1 MAKQT
6 YQDGST
12 GDVVIRPGPP
22 PASSGGGAGFFGIGG
37 GGGFSGGFGGSSN
50 KRRKARA
57 RAKHAYLLA
66 QEQARAQAAAQEQ
79 AAAQAQAAAV
89 QAQEHARAQAAL
101 HQYLAALTQRHDA
114 IRAEVDRTFAA
125 RSEKLAESIQSEI
138 SAATKPPDNTSTER
152 WQLYQISKEKNE
164 IDGLIARKNAE
175 LNTRNALARSFD
187 GHDPLTRSANDYLTR
202 LAEFGPA
209 LNDGHQLWENAYN
222 AAHEARLLSTQIHAL
237 TDKSNTLARHHSEQ
251 TVIWRD
257 REQVWERHR
266 QNAEQRDARIRFK
279 QQADEDVRHERVR
292 TANTLTVPA
301 TSVAGGMVLTRGGA
315 FVIEGAAVAL
325 EAAITRATTEIL
337 RIAAIPAGQLAGGF
351 VTSMFYSP
359 VLGDGELTAEQRSR
373 LFQGIG
379 VRADL
384 MGLPEGRDLQAI
396 ADAGGSVKVTYRI
409 KPEAVQGGTAL
420 IVASTGGQLSASVP
434 VVNAVL
440 DPLTGTYHAE
450 IPGSPARQLQ
460 FTPDAT
466 VSPSTREP
474 EASYPGLSFSASQA
488 QDIPAGVDTRI
499 NDCIVCIPGLPPT
512 YLSFGLP
519 PMGSGIVTGNGQPAT
534 REWWK
539 AASQEKGAPIPALI
553 GDQFRG
559 REIKSFGAFDA
570 ALWRIVAEDSTLAS
584 LDEVNRKR
592 IAQGFAPFAPKN
604 TWVADRREYE
614 IRYQENAALGAN
626 PYNLDKISIT
636 TPRSAQGTRGVVP
649 VFTPWSVEFANP
661 EAQRP
666 TGTRT
671 WTPLVPPGI
680 ESLSS
685 TTLPIT
691 PPLTGV
697 FPGGTTSPVSPENE
711 TYPAVDGGDIG
722 GSIPGYPADLD
733 LPSPDVLFLD
743 RRDDPGVATG
753 FGQPVSGVWLGEAA
767 RGAGAP
773 IPSQIAD
780 QLRGREF
787 SNFHRFREEF
797 WRAVAADPD
806 LSIQFNSMNL
816 RLARKGIAP
825 FPPVNDHQGAR
836 VKFELHHQLEVAQG
850 GAVYDVDNLVVMT
863 PKRHVSFHSGGKQ

>member
-22 PASSGGGAGFFGIGG
+22 PASGGGGEGFFGIGG
-37 GGGFSGGFGGSSN
+37 GGGFSGGFGGSSS

-57 RAKHAYLLA
+57 RAKQAYLQA
-66 QEQARAQAAAQEQ
+66 QEQARAQAAAQEK
-79 AAAQAQAAAV
+79 AAAQAQAAAA
-89 QAQEHARAQAAL
+89 QAQEHARAHTA
-101 HQYLAALTQRHDA
+101 HQQRHDA

-138 SAATKPPDNTSTER
+138 SAATKPPVNTSTER
-152 WQLYQISKEKNE
+152 WQLYLISKEKDE

-175 LNTRNALARSFD
+175 LNTKNALARSFD

-222 AAHEARLLSTQIHAL
+222 AAHEARLLSRQIQAL
-237 TDKSNTLARHHSEQ
+237 TDRSNALARDHAQ
-251 TVIWRD
+251 QQVVWRD

-301 TSVAGGMVLTRGGA
+301 TSVAAGGMVLTRGGA
-315 FVIEGAAVAL
+315 FVVEGAAVAL
-325 EAAITRATTEIL
+325 EAAIKRAITEIL

-351 VTSMFYSP
+351 VTAMLYSP

-396 ADAGGSVKVTYRI
+396 ADAGGSVEVTYRI
-409 KPEAVQGGTAL
+409 KPETVRGGTAI

-440 DPLTGTYHAE
+440 DPLTGTYTAE
-450 IPGSPARQLQ
+450 IPGAPARLLQ

-466 VSPSTREP
+466 VKPSTQEP
-474 EASYPGLSFSASQA
+474 TAGYPGFSLCAPQA

-499 NDCIVCIPGLPPT
+499 NDCIVCIPGLAPT

-519 PMGSGIVTGNGQPAT
+519 PVGSGIVTGNGQPAT
-534 REWWK
+534 EEWWK
-539 AASQEKGAPIPALI
+539 AASQERGAPIPALI

-559 REIKSFGAFDA
+559 REIKSFGALETA
-570 ALWRIVAEDSTLAS
+570 MWRTVAENSTLAS
-584 LDEVNRKR
+584 AFDEVNKKR
-592 IAQGFAPFAPKN
+592 IEQGFAPFAPKS

-614 IRYQENAALGAN
+614 IRYQENAAKGAN
-626 PYNLDKISIT
+626 PYNLDKISVT
-636 TPRSAQGTRGVVP
+636 TPQSAYGTRGVVP
-649 VFTPWSVEFANP
+649 VFAPWSVEFANP

-680 ESLSS
+680 ESLGS
-685 TTLPIT
+685 TTLPIS

-697 FPGGTTSPVSPENE
+697 FPGGTTSPVPPENE
-711 TYPAVDGGDIG
+711 TFPAVDRGDIG

-733 LPSPDVLFLD
+733 LPSPGLVIVGPPVNPLEVGAYNDLSVRSVKDGLDIDHIPSRKALEAYIQMNDPDIEYDKIKDFLRRAPSIAIPSSVHQRYSETYGGRNTGAK
-743 RRDDPGVATG
+743 RRDDTADLQTAVDSNINALMIGLLEFG
-753 FGQPVSGVWLGEAA
+753 FAESDIEAA
-767 RGAGAP
+767 RE
-773 IPSQIAD
+773 
-780 QLRGREF
+780 QLH
-787 SNFHRFREEF
+787 N
-797 WRAVAADPD
+797 
-806 LSIQFNSMNL
+806 LS
-816 RLARKGIAP
+816 KE
-825 FPPVNDHQGAR
+825 QGW
-836 VKFELHHQLEVAQG
+836 
-850 GAVYDVDNLVVMT
+850 Y
-863 PKRHVSFHSGGKQ
+863 